1 MQEVAVDAQEVG
13 EALQGGTE
21 LPESSGNRRLG
32 VCILQV
38 AGLRSQE
45 PTEIERNE
53 RMTLPAFFLTEAP
66 SPPQ

>member
-32 VCILQV
+32 VVIL
-38 AGLRSQE
+38 
-45 PTEIERNE
+45 
-53 RMTLPAFFLTEAP
+53 
-66 SPPQ
+66 

>member
-32 VCILQV
+32 VVILQL

-45 PTEIERNE
+45 LAEIER
-53 RMTLPAFFLTEAP
+53 
-66 SPPQ
+66 PQITAHKLGSHGDQR